1 MSMSLRTR
9 TLTSIGIALASLGLT
24 YAPLPGAQQTI
35 TVVSGSELQA
45 PLAVLEERFEQEHP
59 NIRLD
64 IEIQGSQDIVNNYI
78 DDRNDFAPTVLIP
91 ANQRVLDELAE
102 RWQAQAAESPF
113 YGEPQPIA
121 QTYLVAIAW
130 PQRGKLLF
138 PNGQFQWDSLE
149 NAVTKGN
156 WSDLGG
162 RADWGSF
169 DLVITDPTRSNSG
182 QLALSLWSQAKL
194 GTQTIDPSS
203 FNSSELDA
211 LFSTVKRSVYLPPRS
226 TDILLQEYI
235 TRGPNEADVAFV
247 YESIALHRWEQ
258 AATSQGE
265 PYQIYYLDP
274 TIATVS
280 TAAILKSGVGRGKAE
295 VAEDFVEFLLAPEQ
309 QTVFVQFGFRPMN
322 PDVDLQSVPDSPWS
336 QGIPGAEVTPS
347 GQVANPPDRQ
357 TVNELIRLWQRS
369 Q

>member
-1 MSMSLRTR
+1 MNPRTR
-9 TLTSIGIALASLGLT
+9 TITSMGIALASIGLT

-35 TVVSGSELQA
+35 TIVSGSELQA
-45 PLAVLEERFEQEHP
+45 PLALLEERFEQEHP
-59 NIRLD
+59 NIRLN
-64 IEIQGSQDIVNNYI
+64 IELQGSQDIVNNYI
-78 DDRNDFAPTVLIP
+78 DDRNDFTPTVLIP
-91 ANQRVLDELAE
+91 ANQLVLDELAE
-102 RWQAQAAESPF
+102 RWQAQSADSPF
-113 YGEPQPIA
+113 YDEPQPVA

-130 PQRGKLLF
+130 PQRGKHLF
-138 PNGQFQWDSLE
+138 PNGQFQWSSLE
-149 NAVTKGN
+149 TAVTKGN

-194 GTQTIDPSS
+194 GTQTIDTSS
-203 FNSSELDA
+203 FNSPELDT
-211 LFSTVKRSVYLPPRS
+211 LFSTIKQSVYLPPRS

-247 YESIALHRWEQ
+247 YESIALHRWDQ
-258 AATSQGE
+258 ATTSQGE
-265 PYQIYYLDP
+265 PYQLYYLDP
-274 TIATVS
+274 TIATIS
-280 TAAILKSGVGRGKAE
+280 TAAIMKPGVSRGEAE
-295 VAEDFVEFLLAPEQ
+295 AAQAFVEFLLAPEQ

-322 PDVDLQSVPDSPWS
+322 ADVDLQSVPDSPWNE
-336 QGIPGAEVTPS
+336 GIPGAEVAPS

-369 Q
+369 